1 MTPSLRRQTPPPPAA
16 ANGRARWPPRCPG
29 GGARLEEAEQGW
41 GRGDRSPGGGTG
53 ARGGASGPAGLRTGT
68 PGDEDARPSP
78 SPRRLAASPRG
89 GAGRPESLG
98 VSKVWIHHPGR
109 SLRAAVPPGTGRQP
123 PPRPG
128 PASTIARCRSRKS
141 GGAAGLRTRRRP
153 RHPPRGAPALPP
165 PPLHSRPPSSRVTRV
180 DGRRGARAGP
190 WRSR

>member
-68 PGDEDARPSP
+68 PGDGDARPSP
-78 SPRRLAASPRG
+78 SPRRLAAYPAGRSRPPGVTRRFQSLDSPPREESPGRGPSGHRAPAASQAGTRVYHRSVSEPQVGRRRGPAHAPPPSPSSPRC
-89 GAGRPESLG
+89 S
-98 VSKVWIHHPGR
+98 S
-109 SLRAAVPPGTGRQP
+109 S
-123 PPRPG
+123 
-128 PASTIARCRSRKS
+128 
-141 GGAAGLRTRRRP
+141 
-153 RHPPRGAPALPP
+153 P